1 MTHVINATYLQAQ
14 ERIIKV
20 MELISE
26 RSYNL
31 MREAD
36 TALKE
41 IYEEIDRTA
50 IINTGRVINA
60 FRNNRVS
67 ESHFAASTG
76 YGYDDP
82 GRTVTEKVF
91 AEVFGKEKAL
101 VRHSI
106 VNGTQAI
113 TIGLFGLLRPGD
125 TMLTITGRPY
135 DTLEEVIGL
144 NGKKGMG
151 SLADFGISYRQ
162 CELGDDFSG
171 MLDEKVKVV
180 HIQRSRGYGQR
191 PTLSPDEIT
200 KITRFVHANSKAYVM
215 VDNCYGEFT
224 CTKEPEADLIVGSLI
239 KNPGGGIALTG
250 GYLAGSA
257 EAIELASY
265 RLTSPGTGGEVGC
278 TLGQTRN
285 MLLGFW
291 MAPHTVAQ
299 ALKTA
304 AFSAYIFEKAGF
316 DVSPKYNEKR
326 YDLIQTVTLH
336 EPEKLE
342 AFCRAIQHN
351 SPIDSFV
358 TPEPWDMPGYSDKVI
373 MAAGTFTGGS
383 TIELSADAPMRAPY
397 TVFMQGGLTFES
409 GKLSMLAALEA
420 VLGQ

>member
-1 MTHVINATYLQAQ
+1 MSIL
-14 ERIIKV
+14 
-20 MELISE
+20 SE
-26 RSYNL
+26 KSLRL

-36 TALKE
+36 EMLKNT
-41 IYEEIDRTA
+41 YEEIDQTA
-50 IINTGRVINA
+50 LINTGRVMRA

-82 GRTVTEKVF
+82 GRIVTEKIF
-91 AEVFGKEKAL
+91 AEVFGKESAL

-125 TMLTITGRPY
+125 TLLTVTGRPY
-135 DTLEEVIGL
+135 DTLEDVIGL
-144 NGKKGMG
+144 SGKKGIG
-151 SLADFGISYRQ
+151 SLADFGVKYRQ
-162 CELGDDFSG
+162 CEIGQDFSA
-171 MLDEKVKVV
+171 MLDESVKVV

-191 PTLSPDEIT
+191 PTLSVKEIT
-200 KITRFVHANSKAYVM
+200 DITRYVHENSGAYVM

-224 CTKEPEADLIVGSLI
+224 GTEEPEADLIAGSLI

-257 EAIELASY
+257 KAIELASY
-265 RLTSPGTGGEVGC
+265 RMTSPGTGGEVGC

-304 AFSAYIFEKAGF
+304 AFSAYVFEKAGF
-316 DVSPKYNEKR
+316 EVSPKYNEKR
-326 YDLIQTVTLH
+326 SDLIQTVTLH
-336 EPEKLE
+336 NPKKLE
-342 AFCRAIQHN
+342 AFCRAIQYN

-383 TIELSADAPMRAPY
+383 TIELSADAPMREPY

-409 GKLSMLAALEA
+409 GKISILSALEA
-420 VLGQ
+420 VLEDK